1 MSVFRVEV
9 EAVLTR
15 EEFHDHWGI
24 WKVKPRFGE
33 EDKGRFLSVNDLY

>member
-24 WKVKPRFGE
+24 WKVEPRFGE